1 MNEIDALTLRLL
13 TSKRRYNN
21 YLATANPNKSA
32 EIQEYYDK
40 VRANSGRIKKIIGKY
55 LENPE
60 TETSNEIDDMLENC
74 FKILLKHLLM
84 QDYEDKC
91 AKTGYDAED
100 SSDEEDELGA
110 DDEVVDD
117 EVVDDEVVV
126 DEVVDDEVVVDK
138 VKPTGTSSFWGKRVM
153 KNKGISTTL
162 DNFIKKSK

>member
-74 FKILLKHLLM
+74 FKILLKHLSM

-91 AKTGYDAED
+91 AKTGYDAQD

-117 EVVDDEVVV
+117 EVVDDEVV
-126 DEVVDDEVVVDK
+126 DDEVVE
-138 VKPTGTSSFWGKRVM
+138 VKPSGSASFWGKRVM
-153 KNKGISTTL
+153 KNKGVSTTL